1 MHKYNNCFAIGGIHK
16 QPCYIRSGSLRLL
29 NKKTEALIQL
39 YSRYYDDVVE
49 DIRNNFVVEPYWIG
63 DKEQCDTPDVGVYL
77 KNAKYDDLFILVIDI
92 DTKHETEFSKRIE
105 EAADFVT
112 RSKNN
117 GRHAYFGVRRDVE
130 LFDSI
135 NLLASSN
142 AEGFIS
148 KTKIFAADGTQFD
161 VFCDAPHF
169 IYELGIW
176 EPKPL
181 TDKTQVVYDLLK
193 ECEIKRSIEYNKR
206 TDANG
211 NYITLEYRDEEELVA
226 LMTDKQ
232 RLVFEDLKT
241 ISPDCPQREWFSIG
255 CDINVVF
262 PYDDNSDI
270 DLGGSVFLWWSTP
283 GETFQPQS
291 CANTWEVICNK
302 DNMLHNTKWSEIL
315 EVNAFDLPIPKREK
329 ELRSAEDIAYAEK
342 IIHNFLNDEAQEEE
356 EAQEKK
362 PLTFRGEPIKWVET
376 EKMSTKKVVNAFGV
390 VEEER
395 TIKTVT
401 RLEYK
406 NEYYTLRELLA
417 AYFPDKFRKYNKKII
432 FNTEDIVRIGL
443 SQRRRA
449 AYYAME
455 HYFDLVALSLQDVI
469 DLEAIIYVAPGN
481 KTQIEKAI
489 LNYCR
494 ETFINCNLKGVS
506 RLITFGVL
514 PIQNE
519 KVKLWCYKPEFNDN
533 TIQYRSVPRTWEEWR
548 DGILSVIDSKDIE
561 DVYIAVSYQNG
572 VYLTLPRDMREQIND
587 WITVKRGAVAF
598 GNEEFPFSGPIN
610 GGEDYSFTIDITT
623 DCTISDIGAGKH
635 KVSEDMAKYN
645 KENAAELAA
654 ARGKARR
661 GNAAMKDYERLI
673 GDEWTTKELLSVLG
687 DKKKIKRLVD
697 AELIENVRYGCYR
710 RCKR

>member
-1 MHKYNNCFAIGGIHK
+1 MYNNCFAIGGINK
-16 QPCYIRSGSLRLL
+16 LPCYIRGGSLRLL
-29 NKKTEALIQL
+29 NKKTEALTSL
-39 YSRYYDDVVE
+39 HSRYYDDVVE

-105 EAADFVT
+105 AAADFVT

-148 KTKIFAADGTQFD
+148 KTRILAADGTQFD

-211 NYITLEYRDEEELVA
+211 NFITLEYRDEKELLA
-226 LMTDKQ
+226 LMTEPQKK
-232 RLVFEDLKT
+232 VFEDLKT

-291 CANTWEVICNK
+291 CANTWETICNK
-302 DNMLHNTKWSEIL
+302 DNTLHNTKWSDLL
-315 EVNAFDLPIPKREK
+315 EVNVFDLPIPKREM
-329 ELRSAEDIAYAEK
+329 EPRSAEDIAYAEK
-342 IIHNFLNDEAQEEE
+342 ITRRFLDDEAQEEE
-356 EAQEKK
+356 

-376 EKMSTKKVVNAFGV
+376 KKVTTKKVINAFGAD
-390 VEEER
+390 EEER
-395 TIKTVT
+395 TIKAVT

-417 AYFPDKFRKYNKKII
+417 AYFPEFRKYNKKVT
-432 FNTEDIVRIGL
+432 FNTEDMARIGL

-449 AYYAME
+449 AYYAMGRC
-455 HYFDLVALSLQDVI
+455 FNLVALSLQDVEDI
-469 DLEAIIYVAPGN
+469 KAIVYAAPDN
-481 KTQIEKAI
+481 KAQIEKAI
-489 LNYCR
+489 LNYR
-494 ETFINCNLKGVS
+494 DNYFKSNEDGVS

-519 KVKLWCYKPEFNDN
+519 KVKLWCYKPEFNGD
-533 TIQYRSVPRTWEEWR
+533 TIQYRSAPYTWEEWR
-548 DGILSVIDSKDIE
+548 DHILNVIDSKDIE
-561 DVYIAVSYQNG
+561 DVYIAAYYNYNC
-572 VYLTLPRDMREQIND
+572 YLTLPKDMREKIFD
-587 WITVKRGAVAF
+587 WIAVKRNDVPF

-610 GGEDYSFTIDITT
+610 GDEDYSFSIDITT

-635 KVSEDMAKYN
+635 KVSEDMANYN
-645 KENAAELAA
+645 KEHAAELAA
-654 ARGKARR
+654 ARGKVLS
-661 GNAAMKDYERLI
+661 GNAAMKDYKRLV
-673 GDEWTTKELLSVLG
+673 GDEWKTKELLAQL
-687 DKKKIKRLVD
+687 DNNKMKIKRLVD
-697 AELIENVRYGCYR
+697 AGLIEKVRHGYYN
-710 RCKR
+710 RCKL